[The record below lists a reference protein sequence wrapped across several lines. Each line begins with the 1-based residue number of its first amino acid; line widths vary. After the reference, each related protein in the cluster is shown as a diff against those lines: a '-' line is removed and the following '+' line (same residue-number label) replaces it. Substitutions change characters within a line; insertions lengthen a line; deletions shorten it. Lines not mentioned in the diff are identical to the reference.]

1 MLKEKLIA
9 KAEELGWK
17 VQIDEQMDGVDV
29 NFYKYSPMG
38 EDFGFNIY
46 ADSIEDVPDEVGKYY
61 TYFDTEEHVEMWIEA
76 RRNGMRGVPSI
87 KELVEDADAIDDM
100 LDKLSDALY
109 EVYNESLG

>member
-17 VQIDEQMDGVDV
+17 VQIDEQTGGIEV
-29 NFYKYSPMG
+29 NFYQYSPAG
-38 EDFGFNIY
+38 EDFGFNVC

-61 TYFDTEEHVEMWIEA
+61 TRFDAEDHVEMWIEA
-76 RRNGMRGVPSI
+76 KRNGMRGVPSI

-109 EVYNESLG
+109 EVYNAETV